1 MKWHTAVLYSISY
14 NIRLMRIYTMRQQHP
29 ATGRNRRSNITA
41 QNFHNRRQ
49 IGKTNKQTNKH
60 FEKRKKKK
68 KKEKSSCIYS
78 TSAPGFPLFTTS
90 LFTMYKDLSA
100 TRTHTTTTVSAESSP
115 LAAVKLFMQCECCC
129 NCISIGYTQYVGF
142 FQLTYKHLTRL
153 FFCILFNSLSVVL
166 MNYHF
171 MMPGCCIVYTV

>member
-1 MKWHTAVLYSISY
+1 MAHCCIVQYKLQHQTDADIHDETTASSNRPQQAFKHNSLEFPQPAP
-14 NIRLMRIYTMRQQHP
+14 NRQ
-29 ATGRNRRSNITA
+29 
-41 QNFHNRRQ
+41 
-49 IGKTNKQTNKH
+49 KK
-60 FEKRKKKK
+60 EKKKK